1 LPLHR
6 APDLRPRAAAA
17 LALSLTFAAAPCLAG
32 ETPVPEARVTLPPT
46 PAWLPPHRDD
56 TSHPTVLEA
65 GRLLRDKLWRP
76 APPTPET
83 RRELGLPMQR
93 ITNEDQGNIT
103 IARGDQGELD
113 VNWED
118 PEELQNALL
127 SIIESFYQNHPNRNP
142 HFITVVTTFQVQS
155 LAAFYMPLAND
166 VRGIGYQHSGRGG
179 EIFNYVGGGLALD
192 GIIFMN
198 NFRGYLGVYA
208 PLGRLTFN
216 QELGHRWGAH
226 VAFQSRAGESMELLG
241 RDCSHWSFFMDTNN
255 SAMEGNRW
263 VDNGNGTFETTTSFY
278 DFGYS
283 QLDRYLMGFAPAEAI
298 RPFYFVS
305 GAGAWNCAQQYRN
318 GELNPGH
325 YPPIFG
331 GAGQDQVR
339 VSGQRTDVTLDD
351 VIAVE
356 GDREPEYGA
365 ARNRWTMSYIL
376 AARRNDTVNERALQ
390 QVEDLRLEW
399 ERQWEQDATE
409 PGYDAPDLVTTADG
423 SNDPVEP
430 DPEAGAG
437 LGEACLAFR
446 DCNPN
451 ETERCVGTNAGVGV
465 CTKTCNAPADCP
477 SDFCCVPSVPGPRQD
492 RFDWYCM
499 KKTTDMCEDYSQ
511 GGGEGGSGGAG
522 GASGGGA
529 EPPVGG
535 SGGETGGT
543 PVEVTP
549 DAGAAVEADA
559 GAAVDPGTGATV
571 NKSGGGSSGCQA
583 LPGRPVA
590 GAGLMAL
597 MAAGL
602 LGARRRRARR

>member
-1 LPLHR
+1 MSRASENAHTRLESLLSPCIVRSTWSLPR
-6 APDLRPRAAAA
+6 GSRPSRCS
-17 LALSLTFAAAPCLAG
+17 LTALSAAPCLAA
-32 ETPVPEARVTLPPT
+32 ETPTPT

-65 GRLLRDKLWRP
+65 GRRLRDKLWRP

-179 EIFNYVGGGLALD
+179 EIFNYVGAGLALD

-198 NFRGYLGVYA
+198 NFRGYLGAYA

-226 VAFQSRAGESMELLG
+226 VAFQSRAGESMDLLG

-283 QLDRYLMGFAPAEAI
+283 QLDRYLMGFAPAEAS
-298 RPFYFVS
+298 RPWFFVS
-305 GAGAWNCAQQYRN
+305 AAGGWNCAQTYRN
-318 GELNPGH
+318 GELNPSALPADFRVGG
-325 YPPIFG
+325 PG
-331 GAGQDQVR
+331 SGAGERPPGGRERGRRGRGRGRSGAGVR
-339 VSGQRTDVTLDD
+339 RGPHPLEHVLHPGGPPQRHGQR
-351 VIAVE
+351 
-356 GDREPEYGA
+356 
-365 ARNRWTMSYIL
+365 AR
-376 AARRNDTVNERALQ
+376 
-390 QVEDLRLEW
+390 
-399 ERQWEQDATE
+399 
-409 PGYDAPDLVTTADG
+409 
-423 SNDPVEP
+423 
-430 DPEAGAG
+430 
-437 LGEACLAFR
+437 
-446 DCNPN
+446 
-451 ETERCVGTNAGVGV
+451 
-465 CTKTCNAPADCP
+465 APAGRGSAP
-477 SDFCCVPSVPGPRQD
+477 RPG
-492 RFDWYCM
+492 
-499 KKTTDMCEDYSQ
+499 S
-511 GGGEGGSGGAG
+511 
-522 GASGGGA
+522 ASGSRT
-529 EPPVGG
+529 PP
-535 SGGETGGT
+535 SR
-543 PVEVTP
+543 
-549 DAGAAVEADA
+549 
-559 GAAVDPGTGATV
+559 ATR
-571 NKSGGGSSGCQA
+571 C
-583 LPGRPVA
+583 PIW
-590 GAGLMAL
+590 
-597 MAAGL
+597 
-602 LGARRRRARR
+602 